1 MLWFPYKHLEYLCC
15 RWLLLV
21 AGGVGRGDI
30 YVLIRLRSFDETDGG
45 RKSLT
50 FVVSTKHPREWLR
63 SGP

>member
-30 YVLIRLRSFDETDGG
+30 YVLIRVRSFDETDGG
-45 RKSLT
+45 RKSLLPLWYQQNIR
-50 FVVSTKHPREWLR
+50 VN
-63 SGP
+63 G